1 VSHDPTFWLLAR
13 ASGIT
18 AYALVTLSVLAGL
31 VLKSRP
37 FARLRPAAVTNV
49 HRALALNAIGA
60 IVAHGVAL
68 ALDTTVKVSP
78 LALVVPGLISYR
90 PLATSIGVLV
100 AELTVVVYASFS
112 LRRRIGNRAWR
123 TLHWTTYGIFAL
135 ATVHGLA
142 TGTDSSRP
150 WATALYLGAVGTV
163 VFATAW
169 RAFAP
174 KGIGRPRSA
183 RSSNGRPRVSR
194 PQADDL
200 SRVRV

>member
-1 VSHDPTFWLLAR
+1 MTHDPTFWLLAR
-13 ASGIT
+13 SSGIT

-37 FARLRPAAVTNV
+37 FARLKPATVTNV

-60 IVAHGVAL
+60 IVVHGVAL
-68 ALDTTVKVSP
+68 VLDTTVKVSP
-78 LALVVPGLISYR
+78 LALVVPGLITYR
-90 PLATSIGVLV
+90 PVATSIGVLA
-100 AELTVVVYASFS
+100 AELTVIVYASFS

-123 TLHWTTYGIFAL
+123 ALHWATYGIFAL

-142 TGTDSSRP
+142 AGTDSSRP
-150 WATALYLGAVGTV
+150 WAAALYFGAVGAV

-174 KGIGRPRSA
+174 KGAMR
-183 RSSNGRPRVSR
+183 
-194 PQADDL
+194 
-200 SRVRV
+200 